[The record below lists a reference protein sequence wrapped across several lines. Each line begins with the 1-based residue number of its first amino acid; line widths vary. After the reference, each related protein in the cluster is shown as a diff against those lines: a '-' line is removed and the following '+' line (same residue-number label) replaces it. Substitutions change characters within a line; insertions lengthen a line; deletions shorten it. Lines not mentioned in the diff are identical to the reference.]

1 MRGWSGP
8 TDVAGG
14 VTSPHP
20 DRHKLTTPMR
30 CARSYRRC
38 VFELDPRAQLN
49 HPIPQKGAPLVKR
62 SLRSTV
68 TAAIAVGAM
77 FATAATAMAETK
89 GAGASFPRLAY
100 QTWCQDSGGLCSYT
114 SKGSTGGINDLING
128 LVDFGASDAPLTDQQ
143 KADLAAKR
151 SGSGVLY
158 FPTLLG
164 AVSIP
169 VNVPGAPSNIQLRS
183 RTVGRIFA
191 GSITNWS
198 DPQIKAD
205 NALSPRTKSFKFP
218 NLAITACVR
227 QDGSGTS
234 FVTSN
239 FLGKASP
246 EFKARGSA
254 SQLPN
259 WGAPQII
266 RSPQNVGVANCV
278 KTTSGAIGYV
288 DLGDARNS
296 GLARNLVAVGKSE
309 VVKVRKRVK
318 GKIKLVTKRR
328 LVFIV
333 PSVDSIVRAG
343 NVPDS
348 RIPKDLTADLTLS
361 PAKAA
366 YPIVNTTWVL
376 AYTNYNGAGKG
387 GSVAGLKSTLNYF
400 YSSGAQSKLSS
411 LGFAPLPASLL
422 SKAKAQLS
430 LLK

>member
-1 MRGWSGP
+1 MK
-8 TDVAGG
+8 
-14 VTSPHP
+14 H
-20 DRHKLTTPMR
+20 
-30 CARSYRRC
+30 
-38 VFELDPRAQLN
+38 
-49 HPIPQKGAPLVKR
+49 

-77 FATAATAMAETK
+77 FATAATALGETK

-114 SKGSTGGINDLING
+114 SKGSTGGINDVING

-143 KADLAAKR
+143 KADLSAKR
-151 SGSGVLY
+151 GGSGVIY

-183 RTVGRIFA
+183 KTVGNIFSGA
-191 GSITNWS
+191 ITNWN

-205 NALSPRTKSFKFP
+205 NALSPRTKTFNFP
-218 NLAITACVR
+218 NLPITACVR

-239 FLGKASP
+239 FLSKASP
-246 EFKARGSA
+246 DFKSKVTVA
-254 SQLPN
+254 QLPN
-259 WGAPQII
+259 WSAPIKKTG
-266 RSPQNVGVANCV
+266 VGSTGVISCV
-278 KTTSGAIGYV
+278 QSTPGSIGYV

-296 GLARNLVAVGKSE
+296 GLARSLVAVGKSE
-309 VVKVRKRVK
+309 VIKVRKRVN
-318 GKIKLVTKRR
+318 GKIKLVSQRR

-333 PSVDSIVRAG
+333 PSVDAIVRAG
-343 NVPDS
+343 DVPDS
-348 RIPKDLTADLTLS
+348 RIPKDLTVDLTLS

-376 AYTNYNGAGKG
+376 AYTDYNAAGKG
-387 GSVAGLKSTLNYF
+387 GSLAGVKSTLNYF

-411 LGFAPLPASLL
+411 LGFAPLPASIL
-422 SKAKAQLS
+422 SKAKAQMS

>member
-1 MRGWSGP
+1 MTG
-8 TDVAGG
+8 VAGG

-20 DRHKLTTPMR
+20 DGHKVTTPMR
-30 CARSYRRC
+30 CARSYRRG
-38 VFELDPRAQLN
+38 VFGLDPRAQLN

-89 GAGASFPRLAY
+89 GAGASFPRIAY

-143 KADLAAKR
+143 KADLSSKR
-151 SGSGVLY
+151 GGSGVLY

-164 AVSIP
+164 AVTIP

-183 RTVGRIFA
+183 KTVGRIFA
-191 GSITNWS
+191 GAITNWS

-234 FVTSN
+234 FVASN
-239 FLGKASP
+239 FFGKASP
-246 EFKARGSA
+246 EFKAKSSG

-266 RSPQNVGVANCV
+266 RAPGNQGVANCV
-278 KTTSGAIGYV
+278 KTTTGGIGYV
-288 DLGDARNS
+288 DLGDARNA
-296 GLARNLVAVGKSE
+296 GLARNMVAVGKSE
-309 VVKVRKRVK
+309 VIKVRKRVK

-328 LVFIV
+328 LVFVV
-333 PSVDSIVRAG
+333 PSTDAIVRAG
-343 NVPDS
+343 NVPAS
-348 RIPKDLTADLTLS
+348 RIPADLTADLTLS
-361 PAKAA
+361 PAKSA

-376 AYTNYNGAGKG
+376 AYTDFNAAGKG
-387 GSVAGLKSTLNYF
+387 GSLAGVKSTLNYF
-400 YSSGAQSKLSS
+400 YSSAAQSKLAS
-411 LGFAPLPASLL
+411 LGFAPLPALLL
-422 SKAKAQLS
+422 SKAKAQMS
-430 LLK
+430 QLK

>member
-1 MRGWSGP
+1 M
-8 TDVAGG
+8 
-14 VTSPHP
+14 
-20 DRHKLTTPMR
+20 
-30 CARSYRRC
+30 
-38 VFELDPRAQLN
+38 
-49 HPIPQKGAPLVKR
+49 KR

-77 FATAATAMAETK
+77 FATAATALAETK

-128 LVDFGASDAPLTDQQ
+128 LVDFGASDAQLTATQL
-143 KADLAAKR
+143 ADLSAKR
-151 SGSGVLY
+151 GSGVLY

-183 RTVGRIFA
+183 KTVGNIFSGA
-191 GSITNWS
+191 ITNWN

-205 NALSPRTKSFKFP
+205 NALSPRTKNFTFP
-218 NLAITACVR
+218 NLPITTCVR

-234 FVTSN
+234 FVASN
-239 FLGKASP
+239 FFAKASP
-246 EFKARGSA
+246 DFKSKVTVA
-254 SQLPN
+254 QLPN
-259 WGAPQII
+259 WSAPNIK
-266 RSPQNVGVANCV
+266 RGVQSTGIVSCV
-278 KTTSGAIGYV
+278 QSTPGSIGYV

-296 GLARNLVAVGKSE
+296 GLARQLVAVGKSE
-309 VVKVRKRVK
+309 VIKVRKRVR

-333 PSVDSIVRAG
+333 PSVDAIVRAG
-343 NVPDS
+343 NVTAS
-348 RIPKDLTADLTLS
+348 RIPKDLTIDLTLS

-376 AYTNYNGAGKG
+376 AYTDYNAAGKG
-387 GSVAGLKSTLNYF
+387 GSLAGVKSTLNYF
-400 YSSGAQSKLSS
+400 YSSAAQGKLSS
-411 LGFAPLPASLL
+411 LGFAPLPAVLL
-422 SKAKAQLS
+422 AKAKAQMS

>member
-1 MRGWSGP
+1 M
-8 TDVAGG
+8 
-14 VTSPHP
+14 
-20 DRHKLTTPMR
+20 
-30 CARSYRRC
+30 
-38 VFELDPRAQLN
+38 
-49 HPIPQKGAPLVKR
+49 KR

-89 GAGASFPRLAY
+89 GAGASFPRIAY

-151 SGSGVLY
+151 GGSGVLY

-164 AVSIP
+164 AVTIP

-183 RTVGRIFA
+183 KTVSRIFA
-191 GSITNWS
+191 GAITNWS
-198 DPQIKAD
+198 DPQINAD

-234 FVTSN
+234 FVASN
-239 FLGKASP
+239 FFSKASP
-246 EFKARGSA
+246 EFKAKSSG

-266 RSPQNVGVANCV
+266 RAPGNQGVANCV
-278 KTTSGAIGYV
+278 KTTTGAIGYV
-288 DLGDARNS
+288 DLGDARNA
-296 GLARNLVAVGKSE
+296 GLARNMAAVGKSE
-309 VVKVRKRVK
+309 VIKVRKLVK
-318 GKIKLVTKRR
+318 GTIKLVTKRR
-328 LVFIV
+328 LVFVV
-333 PSVDSIVRAG
+333 PSTDAIVRAG
-343 NVPDS
+343 NVPAS
-348 RIPKDLTADLTLS
+348 RIPADLTADLTLS
-361 PAKAA
+361 PAKSA

-376 AYTNYNGAGKG
+376 AYTDFNAAGKG
-387 GSVAGLKSTLNYF
+387 GSLAGVQSTLNYF
-400 YSSGAQSKLSS
+400 YSSAAQSKLAS
-411 LGFAPLPASLL
+411 LGFAPLPALLL
-422 SKAKAQLS
+422 SKAKAQMS
-430 LLK
+430 KLK